1 MKNKILHIIFPVDPT
16 TDFLS
21 VIIDYL
27 KKNTEFQIII
37 HRIQDLKE
45 QIEFKNNLKQ
55 IVIENSLILFLGH
68 GNSYSLRGP
77 SVLNN
82 NFGPLFEKE
91 EINLLSK
98 NRVIF
103 LSCNSSDYLRDYIK
117 RTEIISGLG
126 FPNLITD
133 EYDILYPDE
142 PDRVNGINKNDIEMF
157 KIILIN
163 LVKLSIADII
173 NSDLTFYEFYK
184 RLKLRTQK
192 KIIEIYSGSRNTKT
206 PLGKMMYDL
215 NEGLVFFGK
224 SN

>member
-82 NFGPLFEKE
+82 NFRKKIKKE